1 MIGMVAAPLLTVDR
15 LTCAFRT
22 PQRMQDAVRRRPA
35 GRIVAVD
42 SVSLAL
48 GAGQTLGLVG
58 ESGSGKTTLARCIIR
73 LVEPESG
80 TVRFRDI
87 DVTRAD
93 GPTLRRVRRHI
104 QMVFQDPY
112 SSLNPRLSVEDAL
125 SEAALVHGLATR
137 ADVAAR
143 VTRTLDL
150 VGLSSTIAGRR
161 PRELSGGQRQR
172 VAIGRALIL
181 EPSVL
186 IADEAVSALDVSIQ
200 AQIMNLLGTLVRE
213 LGLALLFISHQLAVI
228 AHLAQRVAV
237 MYLGRIVEEGPTE
250 DVFLRPRHPYTA
262 ALLAAH
268 PVVGEVA
275 PREPALRGEIPS
287 PLAIP
292 QGCRF
297 RTRCRYAIERCRDE
311 DPPPAEVGPGQRAWC
326 HVLPDDLRGAHR
338 DTA

>member
-1 MIGMVAAPLLTVDR
+1 MDPTVTPLLSVER
-15 LTCAFRT
+15 LTCAFRAN
-22 PQRMQDAVRRRPA
+22 RRVADALRGRPA
-35 GRIVAVD
+35 GRVVAVD
-42 SVSLAL
+42 DVSLTL

-58 ESGSGKTTLARCIIR
+58 ESGSGKTTLARCLVR
-73 LVEPESG
+73 LIEPESG
-80 TVRFRDI
+80 TIRFRDI
-87 DVTRAD
+87 DVMRAD
-93 GPTLRRVRRHI
+93 GSALREVRRHI

-112 SSLNPRLSVEDAL
+112 SSLNPRLSVADAL

-137 ADVAAR
+137 GDVGER
-143 VTRTLDL
+143 VARTLDL
-150 VGLSSTIAGRR
+150 VGLSSSVARR
-161 PRELSGGQRQR
+161 WPRELSGGQRQR

-200 AQIMNLLGTLVRE
+200 AQIMNLLDSLVRE
-213 LGLALLFISHQLAVI
+213 LGLSLLFISHQLAVI
-228 AHLAQRVAV
+228 AHLARRVAV

-268 PVVGEVA
+268 PAVGDHT

-297 RTRCRYAIERCRDE
+297 ETRCRYVTDRCRAE
-311 DPPPAEVGPGQRAWC
+311 DPAPAEVAPGHRAWC
-326 HVLPDDLRGAHR
+326 HVLPDDLRGARR
-338 DTA
+338 DAA